1 MSISTIYAKNYIL
14 YKHLIT
20 LSVFSHQILLTALIL
35 VILKNYLLI
44 DSFLHF

>member
-1 MSISTIYAKNYIL
+1 MLISTIYAKSYIL

-35 VILKNYLLI
+35 VIESIYLLI
-44 DSFLHF
+44 FFLHF